1 MKNVTVTAELRNS
14 IQKVT
19 KKKVL
24 SLVYS
29 DSRLKGKAVGVKVVG
44 AKYSD
49 VEIKSIINDM
59 ESKGFQFAYTRQN
72 IGGSYGGWTKGTRFC
87 FYNLNYSNIK

>member
-19 KKKVL
+19 KEKGL
-24 SLVYS
+24 QVYS

-49 VEIKSIINDM
+49 IEIKSIINDM

-72 IGGSYGGWTKGTRFC
+72 MGGSYGGWTRGTRFC